1 MQENIAGVRVV
12 KAFAKESAEV
22 SKFRNRKDLFLDTLL
37 KTVNYWATRVP
48 FAQFIFGLSMPL
60 ILWAGGRQV
69 ILGQM
74 PIGDLAKVV
83 FYLMAIGHRVGAV
96 GQFTN
101 ILQNASASA
110 ERVLEVIH
118 EPQLIKGGKRD
129 LPEPAKFED
138 DLPSRA
144 AVPAAQPGVSPADI
158 NTGETPGRTGETPV
172 PLAGE
177 VQFEDVSFN
186 YTDGKASLS
195 GVSFMAEPGQTVAI
209 VGPTGSGKTTLVN
222 L

>member
-1 MQENIAGVRVV
+1 
-12 KAFAKESAEV
+12 
-22 SKFRNRKDLFLDTLL
+22 LT
-37 KTVNYWATRVP
+37 KTVNYWASRVP
-48 FAQFIFGLSMPL
+48 FAQFIFGLSLPL
-60 ILWAGGRQV
+60 ILWVGGREV
-69 ILGQM
+69 IQGQM

-118 EPQLIKGGKRD
+118 EPQLIKSGKRD

-138 DLPSRA
+138 YLPSRA
-144 AVPAAQPGVSPADI
+144 AVPAAQPGVSPANI
-158 NTGETPGRTGETPV
+158 NSETPGRTGETPV

-195 GVSFMAEPGQTVAI
+195 GVSFMAEP
-209 VGPTGSGKTTLVN
+209 
-222 L
+222 